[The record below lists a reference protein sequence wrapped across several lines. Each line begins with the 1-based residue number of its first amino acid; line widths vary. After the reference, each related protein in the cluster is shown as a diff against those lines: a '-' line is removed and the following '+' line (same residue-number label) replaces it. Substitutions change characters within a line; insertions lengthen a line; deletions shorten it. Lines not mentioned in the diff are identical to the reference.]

1 MLRAVKANGGDTY
14 KNIIATKDGTE
25 YVHGGIA
32 FYGGGKN
39 YSALDM
45 SRYTFEKMS
54 TYNVNINSLEK
65 ANDDILSSQGKYL
78 PLAAGNGDFRFVM
91 FDASSKYTI

>member
-1 MLRAVKANGGDTY
+1 
-14 KNIIATKDGTE
+14 
-25 YVHGGIA
+25 
-32 FYGGGKN
+32 
-39 YSALDM
+39 M

-78 PLAAGNGDFRFVM
+78 PLAAGSGDFRFVM